1 MDIKIRKVHAGD
13 GIVPPRRDASVAGP
27 KLPGQAAA
35 RTPLRK
41 TQPSKDL
48 AKPLTEELSR
58 GAGMSIIR
66 LVDALVQT
74 AYASRASDVHLDP
87 REDGVTVRL
96 RIDGVLQDV
105 ATFALGIH
113 QEVISR
119 LKILCGLRTD
129 EHQAAQDGRFKV
141 TLEDGASV
149 DVRTSI
155 VPTYYGENAV
165 LRLLSDQA
173 EEFTLDTLGFTPENR
188 ERIERAI
195 RKPHGMILATGPT
208 GSGKTTTLYTLVKM
222 LNTPDVSIITIEDPI
237 EYSVPGVN
245 QIQVN
250 QRTGLTFAN
259 GLRSMLRQDP
269 NIIMVGEIR
278 DMDTAGLAVNTAL
291 TGHLVLSTLHTNDAP
306 TTLPRLLDMKVEP
319 YLIASTVNIAIG
331 QRLVRKICEHC
342 KVEKKNTDAEEK
354 SLTEIMPAELLTGD
368 ATFYAGE
375 GCDQCGGT
383 GYKGRAGL
391 HEVMVIDGHIR
402 EAILRKASAG
412 EIREAALA
420 QGMRSIVVD
429 GFYKAAAGVTTI
441 EEVLRM
447 RYE

>member
-1 MDIKIRKVHAGD
+1 MRSGQTHKLNVNTQKGEHPASNFSN
-13 GIVPPRRDASVAGP
+13 RDHGRFLSEE
-27 KLPGQAAA
+27 
-35 RTPLRK
+35 
-41 TQPSKDL
+41 L
-48 AKPLTEELSR
+48 AK
-58 GAGMSIIR
+58 GADLSIIK
-66 LVDALVQT
+66 LVEALVQCAYT
-74 AYASRASDVHLDP
+74 ARASDVHLDP
-87 REDGVTVRL
+87 RADGIAVRL

-105 ATFALGIH
+105 QKFPARI
-113 QEVISR
+113 QNEVISR

-129 EHQAAQDGRFKV
+129 EHQAAQDGRFEV
-141 TLEDGASV
+141 VLEDGASV

-165 LRLLSDQA
+165 MRLLSDQA

-188 ERIERAI
+188 EKIECAI

-222 LNTPDVSIITIEDPI
+222 LNQPGVSIITIEDPI
-237 EYSVPGVN
+237 EYSVSGIN

-250 QRTGLTFAN
+250 ARTGLTFAN
-259 GLRSMLRQDP
+259 GLRSLLRQDP

-278 DMDTAGLAVNTAL
+278 DMETAGLAVNTAL
-291 TGHLVLSTLHTNDAP
+291 TGHLILSTLHTSDAP

-342 KVEKKNTDAEEK
+342 KEKKKLTEAERK
-354 SLTEIMPAELLTGD
+354 SLSESMPAGLQIEHS
-368 ATFYAGE
+368 TFYAGA
-375 GCDQCGGT
+375 GCDACNGS

-391 HEVMVIDGHIR
+391 HEIMVIDGPIR
-402 EAILRKASAG
+402 EAILRKASAS
-412 EIREAALA
+412 EIRDIALR
-420 QGMRSIVVD
+420 QGMTSIVAD
-429 GFYKAAAGVTTI
+429 GFYKATAGMTTI

>member
-1 MDIKIRKVHAGD
+1 LVLFEIMPERTAKASAANRTEAGIRLLA
-13 GIVPPRRDASVAGP
+13 
-27 KLPGQAAA
+27 
-35 RTPLRK
+35 TE
-41 TQPSKDL
+41 L
-48 AKPLTEELSR
+48 AKGP
-58 GAGMSIIR
+58 GGMSVIH
-66 LVDALVQT
+66 LVDALVEC
-74 AYASRASDVHLDP
+74 AYSSRASDIHLDP
-87 REDGVTVRL
+87 RADGVAIRL

-105 ATFALGIH
+105 DVIPSTLH
-113 QEVISR
+113 NEVISR

-129 EHQAAQDGRFKV
+129 EHQAAQDGRFK
-141 TLEDGASV
+141 LSLSDGASV

-173 EEFTLDTLGFTPENR
+173 EEFTLDSLGFTPENR
-188 ERIERAI
+188 EKIEKAI

-222 LNTPDVSIITIEDPI
+222 LNVPEVSIITIEDPI
-237 EYSVPGVN
+237 EYSLSGVN

-250 QRTGLTFAN
+250 PRTGLTFAN

-269 NIIMVGEIR
+269 NVIMVGEIR
-278 DMDTAGLAVNTAL
+278 DGDTAGLAVNTAL

-331 QRLVRKICEHC
+331 QRLVRKICQHC
-342 KVEKKNTDAEEK
+342 KIEKQVT
-354 SLTEIMPAELLTGD
+354 TAELQSLGEIVPSELD
-368 ATFYAGE
+368 VEHMTFYAGE
-375 GCDQCGGT
+375 GCKRCGGT
-383 GYKGRAGL
+383 GYTGRAGL
-391 HEVMVIDGHIR
+391 HEVMVIDGPIR
-402 EAILRKASAG
+402 EAILRKASAN
-412 EIREAALA
+412 EIREVALA
-420 QGMRSIVVD
+420 QGMKSLVVD
-429 GFYKAAAGVTTI
+429 GFYKAAAGMTTI